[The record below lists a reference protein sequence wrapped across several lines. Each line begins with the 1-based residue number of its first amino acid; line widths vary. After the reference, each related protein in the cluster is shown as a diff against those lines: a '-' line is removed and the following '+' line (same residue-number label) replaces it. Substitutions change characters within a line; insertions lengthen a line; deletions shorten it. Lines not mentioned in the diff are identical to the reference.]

1 MPFVLLLYPS
11 TKMPVAARYNA
22 SVGVTGRTQAPD
34 EDARD
39 ALTWQTAS
47 SANADF
53 VARWSASDWL
63 ECPRERS
70 SWRGKGRPRS
80 KLWRI
85 FAKVW
90 FARLLNI
97 RFTPT
102 IAHHWQSP
110 SGAVS
115 ALSPPDSPQAND
127 LIVVQ
132 EEDPPT
138 NQVPEGQIL
147 PIADLAESFSEELQ
161 RLRLEVEDLRRAMLA
176 FNEREEPPEYQS
188 VAE

>member
-53 VARWSASDWL
+53 VVRWSASDWL

-102 IAHHWQSP
+102 IAHHCRPRSTSARNRQALKRGFCRPGSDCNK
-110 SGAVS
+110 SGSSTLAFV
-115 ALSPPDSPQAND
+115 PPD
-127 LIVVQ
+127 
-132 EEDPPT
+132 
-138 NQVPEGQIL
+138 
-147 PIADLAESFSEELQ
+147 
-161 RLRLEVEDLRRAMLA
+161 
-176 FNEREEPPEYQS
+176 
-188 VAE
+188 